1 MAADELL
8 TRLPEAAHPPDIKAE
23 VQQRCQCQQRSA
35 TATDMA
41 TETDLR
47 HGARAEETTAVTL
60 NCARGVL
67 RSLLSLGPLC
77 VCVFSSLLHILFEYN
92 IY

>member
-47 HGARAEETTAVTL
+47 HGARARAEETTLAKL
-60 NCARGVL
+60 NGTVFEFR
-67 RSLLSLGPLC
+67 RF
-77 VCVFSSLLHILFEYN
+77 VCVYFLLLLVMCEAQN
-92 IY
+92 SNT